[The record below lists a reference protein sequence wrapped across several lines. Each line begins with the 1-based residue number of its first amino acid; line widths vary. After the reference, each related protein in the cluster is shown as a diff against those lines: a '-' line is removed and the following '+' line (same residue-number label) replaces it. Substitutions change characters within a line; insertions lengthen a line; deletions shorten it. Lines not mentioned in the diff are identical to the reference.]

1 MFRNVWN
8 NKNIA
13 NHSSILRRFYMKILC
28 VDHIGIAAGSIEGSA
43 NFYTQMLGLELTGT
57 EEVKE
62 QKVRTAF
69 LPVGESELEILES
82 TAPDG
87 PIAKY
92 ISKNGEGIQHIA
104 LRVDDVEAALEELKN
119 KGVRLI
125 DETPRRG
132 AGGTKIAFIHPK
144 ATGGVLLE
152 LCQRD

>member
-1 MFRNVWN
+1 
-8 NKNIA
+8 
-13 NHSSILRRFYMKILC
+13 MKILS
-28 VDHIGIAAGSIEGSA
+28 VDHIGVAAKGIGESVK
-43 NFYTQMLGLELTGT
+43 FYRDILGLKLAGT
-57 EEVKE
+57 EEVAE

-69 LPVGESELEILES
+69 LPVGESEIEILES

-92 ISKNGEGIQHIA
+92 IDKNGEGIQHIA
-104 LRVDDVEAALEELKN
+104 LRVDDIEAALEELKS

-144 ATGGVLLE
+144 ATKGILLE